1 MGRFNTNCHFRR
13 LHENILMQNFR
24 NYIFFF
30 VFINIFNEKKNIEHY
45 MTMINIILCSGKYKE
60 TSIQNN
66 IVGWE
71 HKQ

>member
-1 MGRFNTNCHFRR
+1 MKRK
-13 LHENILMQNFR
+13 
-24 NYIFFF
+24 
-30 VFINIFNEKKNIEHY
+30 VFFNEKKNIEHY

-66 IVGWE
+66 IDGWE

>member
-1 MGRFNTNCHFRR
+1 M
-13 LHENILMQNFR
+13 
-24 NYIFFF
+24 F
-30 VFINIFNEKKNIEHY
+30 VNIFNEKKNIEHY
-45 MTMINIILCSGKYKE
+45 MTMIYVILCSGKYKE